1 MDSNL
6 DFFNWLTLIAF
17 IFGSISVTN
26 AFFSLKSR
34 FKDWFAIR
42 SKEALRN
49 RLLELEEIAQNT
61 KRYINEPR
69 GVNL

>member
-26 AFFSLKSR
+26 AFFSFNTFAKMLVENLFFDIVFIGFLNITKDSR
-34 FKDWFAIR
+34 D
-42 SKEALRN
+42 N
-49 RLLELEEIAQNT
+49 
-61 KRYINEPR
+61 
-69 GVNL
+69 